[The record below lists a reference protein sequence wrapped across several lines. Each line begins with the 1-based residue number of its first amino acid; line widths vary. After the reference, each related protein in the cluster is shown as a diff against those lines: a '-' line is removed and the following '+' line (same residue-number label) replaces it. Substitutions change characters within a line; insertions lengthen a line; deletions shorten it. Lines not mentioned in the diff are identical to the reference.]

1 MVATM
6 ATASTVM
13 GLGNSSLLPS
23 RISLFSGFVK
33 PIVVDDPLRQVKAS
47 GGRFTCSFQKYWL
60 RRDLNRRENEFG
72 MMGSRGSI
80 EDDGGDGKGSTFGL
94 GAGCDLGL
102 DIGLLSYAG
111 FGPGIPGL
119 QVGLSL
125 GVGFGVGLR
134 FGVAIQKEREKK
146 AKKVRSCSAD
156 REVIDVP

>member
-47 GGRFTCSFQKYWL
+47 GGR
-60 RRDLNRRENEFG
+60 
-72 MMGSRGSI
+72 GSI
-80 EDDGGDGKGSTFGL
+80 EDDGGDGKGPTFGL

-111 FGPGIPGL
+111 FGPEIPGL

-125 GVGFGVGLR
+125 GAGYGVGLG